1 MDTRIETIKS
11 LIQPIFNRRH
21 MYLLGVELR
30 GQLNNQ
36 VLSIYADTD
45 TGITIDEITEITRE
59 IEDVLDIHDPI
70 EGHYRLEVSSP
81 GIDWPLKEIWQFRK
95 NLNRQLRVLYKVGEE
110 QKEAVGTLLE
120 VNEDSIVIQLKKE
133 TAIIP
138 LNKIVNAVVKLKW

>member
-1 MDTRIETIKS
+1 
-11 LIQPIFNRRH
+11 